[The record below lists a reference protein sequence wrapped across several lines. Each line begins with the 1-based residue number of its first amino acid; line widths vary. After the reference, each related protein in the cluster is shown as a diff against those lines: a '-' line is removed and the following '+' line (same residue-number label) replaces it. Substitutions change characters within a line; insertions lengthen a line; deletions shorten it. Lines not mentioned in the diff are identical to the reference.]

1 MPDKTRKGDARTALS
16 DRRSSPRYRTRALTD
31 GSVVDPVGKDGK
43 PLAKTQG
50 SSFLGTTVNVS
61 SGGALVRTYEA
72 LTAGQEVALVMHL
85 PEGDLRVS
93 ATVLHVE
100 QDAVGCR
107 LAGVRFG
114 VLGDEPARI
123 LSKHLK
129 SFDSA
134 GVPPPASSSS
144 PKGGEE
150 SPSAGVEGG
159 ASRKSLRSVRDRAP
173 TVFPFE
179 GQVRKD

>member
-1 MPDKTRKGDARTALS
+1 MPDKSRKGEARTALS

-43 PLAKTQG
+43 PVAKGQG

-85 PEGDLRVS
+85 PEGDLRVA

-107 LAGVRFG
+107 LAGVRFSA
-114 VLGDEPARI
+114 LGDEPARI
-123 LSKHLK
+123 LAKHLK
-129 SFDSA
+129 SFDSSGA
-134 GVPPPASSSS
+134 PTPLPTSS
-144 PKGGEE
+144 PKGEE
-150 SPSAGVEGG
+150 SSSAQESG
-159 ASRKSLRSVRDRAP
+159 APRQSLRSVRERAN
-173 TVFPFE
+173 TVYPFE
-179 GQVRKD
+179 GQVRRE